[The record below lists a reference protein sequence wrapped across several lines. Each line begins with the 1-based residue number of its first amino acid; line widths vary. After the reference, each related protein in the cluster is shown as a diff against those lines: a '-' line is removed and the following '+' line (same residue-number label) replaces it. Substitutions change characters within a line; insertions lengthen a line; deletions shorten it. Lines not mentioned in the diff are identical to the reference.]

1 MESPYAGR
9 AIIDDNFNGIN
20 ITIPTQKNWLIIIF
34 LGFWLLMWSIGII
47 AIVFSPASEG
57 ANDKM
62 PGGVIL
68 IMVCFWM
75 AVMIIPFR
83 IFLWNVVGKEVIHI
97 EQGVITLD
105 KKGLLFYKVKSYDL
119 NEAHNFRA
127 QEDPSMMMTPFGI
140 RPSGFF
146 KMNSSGT
153 IRFDYGLQT
162 VRFANNMD
170 EVEANFILQKLR
182 DKKVIS

>member
-1 MESPYAGR
+1 MELPYAGR
-9 AIIDDNFNGIN
+9 AIIYDNFDGTD

-34 LGFWLLMWSIGII
+34 LGFWLLMWSVGII
-47 AIVFSPASEG
+47 AIVFSGATEG
-57 ANDKM
+57 ANDTM
-62 PGGVIL
+62 PGAVIL
-68 IMVCFWM
+68 IMLCFWA
-75 AVMIIPFR
+75 AVMIIPIR
-83 IFLWNVVGKEVIHI
+83 IFLWNVIGKEIIHI

-105 KKGLLFYKVKSYDL
+105 KKGLLFYKTKSYDL
-119 NEAHNFRA
+119 NEARNFRA
-127 QEDPSMMMTPFGI
+127 QEDTSIMMTPFGI

-182 DKKVIS
+182 DKKLIS